1 MRPGAMGGSKPRVA
15 THELEHKIE
24 ELKRAN
30 AGMFSWE
37 IREALL
43 KQGVCDEASAPSVS
57 SISRLLRAKPTT
69 SASAG
74 SGHDDDDEHDV
85 NIDVV
90 GEGQCV

>member
-1 MRPGAMGGSKPRVA
+1 MHGTKFYSKAEEVQSK
-15 THELEHKIE
+15 LQE

-37 IREALL
+37 IRETLL

-69 SASAG
+69 GAGTG

-90 GEGQCV
+90 GEGQRL